1 MASLTADASASA
13 GATTTQATTQVTT
26 VVQNTTV
33 STSVVVG
40 GKAFHFK
47 SPSGNIQCRLDAAS
61 VNCLLMHN
69 TWRRL
74 KPRPAG
80 CDVDWIP
87 TDMEMYLDT
96 RTGRWK
102 VEIGGCRGDVG
113 PLCYRA
119 DPCSVLRYGRALRSV
134 SSGTEP
140 RGIRCTSAANGVT
153 CTKVGRRPGFRG
165 FRISRQGYAVF

>member
-1 MASLTADASASA
+1 MCVLPLWAATLLALSAGALSGQRSASA
-13 GATTTQATTQVTT
+13 GVDAPAAT
-26 VVQNTTV
+26 
-33 STSVVVG
+33 
-40 GKAFHFK
+40 GKAYHFR
-47 SPSGNIQCRLDAAS
+47 SPSGNIQCRMDAAS

-87 TDMEMYLDT
+87 TDMSMFLDT

-113 PLCYRA
+113 PLCYQA
-119 DPCSVLRYGRALRSV
+119 DPCSVLRYGRSLRSV

-140 RGIRCTSAANGVT
+140 RGIRCTSAANGVS
-153 CTKVGRRPGFRG
+153 CTKVGRRPGSRG
-165 FRISRQGYAVF
+165 FRIARQGYAVF